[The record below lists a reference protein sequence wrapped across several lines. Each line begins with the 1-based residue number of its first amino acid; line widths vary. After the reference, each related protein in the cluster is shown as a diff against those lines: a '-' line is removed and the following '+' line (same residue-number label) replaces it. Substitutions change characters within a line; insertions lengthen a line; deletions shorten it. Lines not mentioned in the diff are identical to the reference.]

1 MTSITLETLK
11 HYDIIVLEESEETI
25 VFGKADTSDIKSL
38 QTDLSFATGKSVTF
52 KQIAP
57 LEIESRLSSLT
68 HSINQKE
75 NIQVFSGSNDNIETL
90 VKQALELRSSDIHI
104 EKYEDRARIRFR
116 IDGQLVERFSIPIEL
131 YPSVIN
137 KIKIRASLD
146 IAEKRL
152 PQDGRIRLTDEFSSL
167 DIRVSSTPAVYGE
180 KIVMRLLNNSDT
192 FFTLDQI
199 GFSKPQLKLFKK
211 NIEKPN
217 GMVLISGPTGSGK
230 TTTLYA
236 ALSELNRITKNIIT
250 IEDPVEYTIAGINQV
265 QLKENIGFTYGSALR
280 SFLRQDPDIIMIG
293 EIRDGDTAEM
303 VVRASLTGHMVLS
316 TIHTNSAF
324 GIIARLIDIGVQPF
338 MLSETINLVIAQR
351 LIRKTCT
358 HCSEEVKLAENIAT
372 KHGIKTQRVGAGC
385 KHCYH
390 TGYSGRK
397 AIYEMI
403 EIDEEIKSII
413 QSGNVNLK
421 DYSKNKDVVF
431 LKDAAINLVKNGVT
445 SLIEVENL
453 LH

>member
-1 MTSITLETLK
+1 MTSINLETLK
-11 HYDIIVLEESEETI
+11 HYDIIVLEESDDTI
-25 VFGKADTSDIKSL
+25 LFGKTDISNIDSL
-38 QTDLSFATGKSVTF
+38 QTDLSFATGKSIRF
-52 KQIAP
+52 KQIASSD
-57 LEIESRLSSLT
+57 IESRLSSLT
-68 HSINQKE
+68 HSIDQKE
-75 NIQVFSGSNDNIETL
+75 NVQIFSGSNDNIEVL
-90 VKQALELRSSDIHI
+90 VKQALALRSSDIHI

-116 IDGQLVERFSIPIEL
+116 IDGQLVERYSIPIEL

-152 PQDGRIRLTDEFSSL
+152 PQDGRIRLLDEFSSL

-199 GFSKPQLKLFKK
+199 GFSKPQLELFKK
-211 NIEKPN
+211 NIDKPN

-236 ALSELNRITKNIIT
+236 ALSELNKITKNIIT

-358 HCSEEVKLAENIAT
+358 HCAEEVSLTESVASKY
-372 KHGIKTQRVGAGC
+372 GITTQRIGSGC
-385 KHCYH
+385 KQCYH

-421 DYSKNKDVVF
+421 DYSKKEDVVF
-431 LKDAAINLVKNGVT
+431 LKDAALKLVKNGTT

-453 LH
+453 LY

>member
-1 MTSITLETLK
+1 MSSISLETLQ
-11 HYDIIVLEESEETI
+11 HYDIIVLNESDDSI
-25 VFGKADTSDIKSL
+25 IFGKTDISNVSGI
-38 QTDLSFATGKSVTF
+38 QEDLSFATGKSVLFEEITSS
-52 KQIAP
+52 
-57 LEIESRLSSLT
+57 EIESKLSSLSQ
-68 HSINQKE
+68 SIDQKE
-75 NIQVFSGSNDNIETL
+75 NIQVFSGSNDNIEVL
-90 VKQALELRSSDIHI
+90 VQEALQLRSSDIHI
-104 EKYEDRARIRFR
+104 EKYEDQARIRFR
-116 IDGQLVERFSIPIEL
+116 IDGLLVERYSIPAEL
-131 YPSVIN
+131 YPSIIN

-152 PQDGRIRLTDEFSSL
+152 PQDGRIRLSNELSSL
-167 DIRVSSTPAVYGE
+167 DIRVSSTPTVYGE
-180 KIVMRLLNNSDT
+180 KIVMRLLNNSET
-192 FFTLDQI
+192 FFSLEEI
-199 GFSKPQLKLFKK
+199 GFSSEQLALFKK

-236 ALSELNRITKNIIT
+236 ALSELNKITKNIIT

-303 VVRASLTGHMVLS
+303 VVRASLTGHLVLS

-351 LIRKTCT
+351 LIRKTCS
-358 HCSEEVKLAENIAT
+358 HCSIEVKLTERLAL
-372 KHGIKTQRVGAGC
+372 KYGIETQHIGEGC

-403 EIDEEIKSII
+403 EIDDEIKSII
-413 QSGNVNLK
+413 QSGNLNLK
-421 DYSKNKDVVF
+421 NYSKNKDLSF
-431 LKDAAINLVKNGVT
+431 LNDAALQLVEDGVT